1 MSNLDIM
8 EHLPLLIP
16 IIILELFLAVTAL
29 VHVLRAK
36 NYKILNRPLWIV
48 VVLVIQII
56 GPISYFIF
64 GRSDD

>member
-16 IIILELFLAVTAL
+16 IFILELVLAVTAL
-29 VHVLRAK
+29 VNVLRAK
-36 NYKILNRPLWIV
+36 SYKVLNRSLWIV
-48 VVLVIQII
+48 IVLVIQII